1 VPEKMIGSILI
12 LSTDNLTIS
21 YNTRGKGKGK
31 MPKPLT
37 PTSSQEIIAISPPIS
52 FKSNYNDPG
61 KSIRSKAIPFGKP
74 TAPSP
79 SQSKTI
85 SHMSN
90 YASTSNPITST
101 STTLPTPKTFQPSI
115 ELRGKIVEHVRADKY
130 LQQIGHVP
138 TPGDP
143 SKLRITGEDGKGLK
157 KGKRKEREDEVEKER
172 KRLLGGDGDGSRERT
187 TQRMVRS
194 PSCIVI
200 SYLSPIGVYK
210 EETLLMYRCRH

>member
-1 VPEKMIGSILI
+1 
-12 LSTDNLTIS
+12 
-21 YNTRGKGKGK
+21 

-37 PTSSQEIIAISPPIS
+37 PTSSQEIIAISPPTS
-52 FKSNYNDPG
+52 LKPSYNDPS
-61 KSIRSKAIPFGKP
+61 KSTRARAIPFGKQKP
-74 TAPSP
+74 AAP

-90 YASTSNPITST
+90 YASSSKPSSNT

-143 SKLRITGEDGKGLK
+143 SKLRSTGDNVKSDK
-157 KGKRKEREDEVEKER
+157 KGKRKEREEEVERER
-172 KRLLGGDGDGSRERT
+172 RRLLAGDGDGNRERT
-187 TQRMVRS
+187 TQRMVC
-194 PSCIVI
+194 P
-200 SYLSPIGVYK
+200 LLDLL
-210 EETLLMYRCRH
+210 TLPTIHMFAD

>member
-1 VPEKMIGSILI
+1 
-12 LSTDNLTIS
+12 
-21 YNTRGKGKGK
+21 

-52 FKSNYNDPG
+52 LKPSRNDPG
-61 KSIRSKAIPFGKP
+61 KMARARAIPFGKP
-74 TAPSP
+74 AAP

-90 YASTSNPITST
+90 YASTSTSNCT
-101 STTLPTPKTFQPSI
+101 PDSSTTLPTPKTFKPSV

-143 SKLRITGEDGKGLK
+143 SRLRTTGGTRGDDK
-157 KGKRKEREDEVEKER
+157 KGKRKEREEEVERER
-172 KRLLGGDGDGSRERT
+172 KRLLAGDGDGSRERT

-194 PSCIVI
+194 S
-200 SYLSPIGVYK
+200 LD
-210 EETLLMYRCRH
+210 LLMFISTISAKTIYRGREHR